1 MSVFYTVGKYGMG
14 PGQLW
19 NTSGISVS
27 VDHFA
32 GNRQGL
38 LMFICNS

>member
-27 VDHFA
+27 V
-32 GNRQGL
+32 QGTGKAYL
-38 LMFICNS
+38 Q